1 MEINISLSLLLSIGG
16 IVASVAAT
24 LAIVKTKVSRME
36 QVLESYE
43 DRINELRD
51 AHSRYQADEAVKIAL
66 LESNQE
72 THAKEL
78 AELKSDIK
86 IIMSNVQ
93 EIKEAIITVK
103 KGDK

>member
-24 LAIVKTKVSRME
+24 LAIVKTKVARME
-36 QVLESYE
+36 QTLEAYE
-43 DRINELRD
+43 GRIDDLRD

>member
-36 QVLESYE
+36 QTLEAYE
-43 DRINELRD
+43 SRIDELRD

>member
-36 QVLESYE
+36 QVLETYE
-43 DRINELRD
+43 DRIDELRD